1 MRFMCIVSLMEGI
14 KKDSMK
20 NRTVRWPD
28 SLHELAIQ
36 LAAERGYYP
45 ERAKGGVSKML
56 SDLVLKEAQK
66 AQAEGKVISIPAP
79 DAKPSRRNSSPTLKR
94 SSG

>member
-1 MRFMCIVSLMEGI
+1 MFPLMGST

-28 SLHELAIQ
+28 GLHELAIQ
-36 LAAERGYYP
+36 LAAELGYYP
-45 ERAKGGVSKML
+45 ERRNGGVSKML
-56 SDLVLKEAQK
+56 SDLVLQEAK
-66 AQAEGKVISIPAP
+66 KSQAEGNVIPIPAP
-79 DAKPSRRNSSPTLKR
+79 DAKPSRRSSSATLKR